1 MTIGAQPLLLIVG
14 SSVAASGFDLS
25 RKLASRHLRPLPMV
39 FVLTA
44 ASVPLFAA
52 AVALSGGVRIVPA
65 YFVPATASLL
75 LNIAANLAFIQSVR
89 IAPLSLTVPLLSL
102 TPAFTALLGFVVL
115 GERPAGLA
123 WLGIAL
129 VVGGAFTLHLT
140 ADRGRGAAAAAGA
153 PDAAGAAAAGPGAGA
168 GGPGAGAGG
177 PGAPDASGVAG
188 APRRLAALLGHRGG
202 WLMAGTAFLWSLT
215 IPLDKLA
222 IGRAS
227 APFHGLFLTAG
238 GALGTFVILAAGR
251 QLGEV
256 RGARRGWAPLL
267 IALIASTLELGL
279 QLAAIRVVLVS
290 VVETVKRG
298 LGNFLAV
305 ALGRLVF
312 GEPLTWGKAAAAAAM
327 AAGVALILL

>member
-1 MTIGAQPLLLIVG
+1 MSIGTLPLLLIVG
-14 SSVAASGFDLS
+14 SSVSASGFDLS

-52 AVALSGGVRIVPA
+52 VVALSGGVRIVPA

-75 LNIAANLAFIQSVR
+75 LNIAANLAFIESVR

-102 TPAFTALLGFVVL
+102 TPAFTALLGYVVL

-140 ADRGRGAAAAAGA
+140 AGGERGTAAAAAGA
-153 PDAAGAAAAGPGAGA
+153 PDAAAAAGMAGAAGVAGAAGAAAAAGA
-168 GGPGAGAGG
+168 AGAAGG
-177 PGAPDASGVAG
+177 R
-188 APRRLAALLGHRGG
+188 RRLAALLGHRGG
-202 WLMAGTAFLWSLT
+202 WLMAGTALLWSLT

-238 GALGTFVILAAGR
+238 GALGTFVILAARR

-312 GEPLTWGKAAAAAAM
+312 GEALTWGKAAAAAAM

>member
-1 MTIGAQPLLLIVG
+1 VTIGTQPLLLIVG

-52 AVALSGGVRIVPA
+52 AVALSGGVRIVPE

-140 ADRGRGAAAAAGA
+140 ADGGRGAAAAAAGA
-153 PDAAGAAAAGPGAGA
+153 PDAAGAAAARFA
-168 GGPGAGAGG
+168 
-177 PGAPDASGVAG
+177 
-188 APRRLAALLGHRGG
+188 
-202 WLMAGTAFLWSLT
+202 
-215 IPLDKLA
+215 
-222 IGRAS
+222 
-227 APFHGLFLTAG
+227 
-238 GALGTFVILAAGR
+238 
-251 QLGEV
+251 V
-256 RGARRGWAPLL
+256 RGNRERRTARYRDRTDHDRRSLRG
-267 IALIASTLELGL
+267 
-279 QLAAIRVVLVS
+279 
-290 VVETVKRG
+290 
-298 LGNFLAV
+298 
-305 ALGRLVF
+305 
-312 GEPLTWGKAAAAAAM
+312 
-327 AAGVALILL
+327 

>member
-1 MTIGAQPLLLIVG
+1 VTIGAQPLLLIVG